1 MSLRKPVFAETD
13 VQMRQ
18 VVKDVGKLVFT
29 LPLQNLEGK
38 VSNVS

>member
-1 MSLRKPVFAETD
+1 MSLHQPVFAEAD

-29 LPLQNLEGK
+29 LPLHNLEGK
-38 VSNVS
+38 V